1 MSDKRSDKRIG
12 DSPRGLTLPKMTIIM
27 LKIYLKN
34 NKLLRFTTNQQS
46 TTIISQMETT
56 Q

>member
-1 MSDKRSDKRIG
+1 MSDERSDKHIG
-12 DSPRGLTLPKMTIIM
+12 DSPRGLTSPKMTIIL

-34 NKLLRFTTNQQS
+34 NKLLRFSTNQQS
-46 TTIISQMETT
+46 TTIISKMETT

>member
-1 MSDKRSDKRIG
+1 MSDERSDKHIG
-12 DSPRGLTLPKMTIIM
+12 DSLCGLTPTKMTIIM

-34 NKLLRFTTNQQS
+34 NKLLRFTANQQS
-46 TTIISQMETT
+46 HTIISQMETT

>member
-1 MSDKRSDKRIG
+1 MSDERSDKHIE
-12 DSPRGLTLPKMTIIM
+12 DSLCGLTSPKMTIIL

-34 NKLLRFTTNQQS
+34 NNNLRFTANQQLR
-46 TTIISQMETT
+46 TIISQMETT

>member
-1 MSDKRSDKRIG
+1 MSDIRSDKRIE
-12 DSPRGLTLPKMTIIM
+12 DSLCGLTSPKMTIIM

-34 NKLLRFTTNQQS
+34 NKLLRFSANQQS
-46 TTIISQMETT
+46 TTIISKMETT